1 MQYLKYLHAL
11 KKTCDIATVL
21 ASFAREPLRLPLPLI
36 SPNIKKHPDMINLD
50 FDNTALVRQKQA
62 LEAMLVSNP
71 DTAKAV
77 RKLITQ
83 EIGKARAAISQSA
96 RGSMH
101 SDPRDAYKAVRR
113 SVYKSI
119 LGGQVNILN
128 PNGGASSSGSSYR
141 PQRKLDTNPHQRGGN
156 RRKRS
161 ARTDQVDG
169 YVGKDRGFILRF
181 VNSGTVSRQTRY
193 GNRGS
198 IAARNFMASSGQR
211 ELEAAAERLGA
222 LIDQELVRLMN
233 DKH

>member
-1 MQYLKYLHAL
+1 
-11 KKTCDIATVL
+11 
-21 ASFAREPLRLPLPLI
+21 
-36 SPNIKKHPDMINLD
+36 MINLE
-50 FDNTALVRQKQA
+50 FNNAAIIRQKQA

-77 RKLITQ
+77 RSLISQ
-83 EIGKARAAISQSA
+83 EIAMARAAIAQSA
-96 RGSMH
+96 RGSLRT
-101 SDPRDAYKAVRR
+101 DPRDAYKAVRR

-128 PNGGASSSGSSYR
+128 PKGGASSSGFSYQS
-141 PQRKLDTNPHQRGGN
+141 QRKLDNHPHQRGGN

-181 VNSGTVSRQTRY
+181 VNSGTVARQTRY

-222 LIDQELVRLMN
+222 LIDKELVRLMS

>member
-1 MQYLKYLHAL
+1 
-11 KKTCDIATVL
+11 
-21 ASFAREPLRLPLPLI
+21 
-36 SPNIKKHPDMINLD
+36 MINLE
-50 FDNTALVRQKQA
+50 FDNATIIRQKQA

-77 RKLITQ
+77 RSLISQ
-83 EIGKARAAISQSA
+83 EIAKARSAISQSA
-96 RGSMH
+96 RGSLR

-128 PNGGASSSGSSYR
+128 PKGGASSSGSNYQ
-141 PQRKLDTNPHQRGGN
+141 PQRKLDANPHQRGGN

-181 VNSGTVSRQTRY
+181 VNSGTVARQTRY

-222 LIDQELVRLMN
+222 LIDKELVRLMS
-233 DKH
+233 DKQ

>member
-1 MQYLKYLHAL
+1 
-11 KKTCDIATVL
+11 
-21 ASFAREPLRLPLPLI
+21 
-36 SPNIKKHPDMINLD
+36 MINLE
-50 FDNTALVRQKQA
+50 FDNTTIIRQKQA

-96 RGSMH
+96 RGSLRT
-101 SDPRDAYKAVRR
+101 DPRDAYKAVRR

-128 PNGGASSSGSSYR
+128 PKGGASSSGSPYR

-169 YVGKDRGFILRF
+169 YTGKDRGFILRF
-181 VNSGTVSRQTRY
+181 VNSGTTTRQTRY

-198 IAARNFMASSGQR
+198 IAARNFMAAAGQR

-222 LIDQELVRLMN
+222 LIDQELVRLMS

>member
-1 MQYLKYLHAL
+1 
-11 KKTCDIATVL
+11 
-21 ASFAREPLRLPLPLI
+21 
-36 SPNIKKHPDMINLD
+36 MINLD
-50 FDNTALVRQKQA
+50 FDNAAIVRQKQV

-96 RGSMH
+96 RGSLRT
-101 SDPRDAYKAVRR
+101 DPRDAYKAVRR

-128 PNGGASSSGSSYR
+128 PKGGASSSGSPYR

-169 YVGKDRGFILRF
+169 YTGKDRGFILRF
-181 VNSGTVSRQTRY
+181 VNSGTTTRQTRY

-198 IAARNFMASSGQR
+198 IAARNFMASAGQR
-211 ELEAAAERLGA
+211 ELEAAAERLDA
-222 LIDQELVRLMN
+222 LIDQEMVRLMG